1 MRLQYLNFLKIL
13 KIMNYVKTV
22 IKKKTNLKLIFFF
35 FIILKKKHNKTV
47 RILTQVG

>member
-13 KIMNYVKTV
+13 KIMNYVKTI
-22 IKKKTNLKLIFFF
+22 IKKKNNLRLIFFF
-35 FIILKKKHNKTV
+35 SIILKKKHNKTV